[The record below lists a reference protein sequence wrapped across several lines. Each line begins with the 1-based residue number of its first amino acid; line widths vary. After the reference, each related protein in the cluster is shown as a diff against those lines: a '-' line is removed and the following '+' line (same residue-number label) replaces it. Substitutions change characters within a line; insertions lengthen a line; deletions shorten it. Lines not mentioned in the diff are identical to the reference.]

1 MLLNRLKG
9 GFVFRHKHTVL
20 DRSGLAKWQISSAF
34 RDQIAEL
41 GTIWWG
47 ERLMLCDKY

>member
-20 DRSGLAKWQISSAF
+20 DRSGLAKWQISSVF
-34 RDQIAEL
+34 PDQIAL
-41 GTIWWG
+41 GEEG
-47 ERLMLCDKY
+47 VGGVEEA